1 MPILLYL
8 PLLLSTAYFL
18 ARILTAHPFI
28 PPPPSSSFPRFSVL
42 ITALFIPLL
51 LLLPHLLLTST
62 ANRLYLLLSYIP
74 PACLSLRHSL
84 TAPHISSHHPY
95 TLLSYPRLL
104 LWRVDIAL
112 YLLALPFVLILQRA
126 TWLPLIITIASAT
139 VTTAIFFVHVHL
151 LSTARVHTLSDLFA
165 SAFQPSHPP
174 RVPET
179 APPTVRQASALSL
192 LAFNWV
198 TNTVVTGR
206 QRPLESTDV
215 IPLAPRFNC
224 ETSAARYLSPAW
236 RAQLQRSRPSLLRAL
251 FNAFGLRLML
261 GGFLKLISD
270 VFLFVSPML
279 LKSIISHLQSRR
291 EAQASSA
298 KGILL
303 ACAMFGSYFAQ
314 LLVFNQYFNIM
325 ATMQALLRGSLVS
338 AVFEKSCR
346 LSPESR
352 SLYTSGQIQN
362 LMSNDSRTVADIVL
376 YVHMVWS
383 SAEQIVVAMLLLV
396 QLLGWAPTFAGILFI
411 ISSMFVQSKLVGT
424 IKNQRERASA
434 RTDERVKLVAEAI
447 KGIKLVKLYAWEL
460 SFVKRILDVR
470 AKELDLLRSI
480 SFLQATNSM
489 LVTSIP
495 TVLTIIAFSIY
506 ALNTGSLDAAV
517 VFPSIAL
524 FNVIRPSLMFLP
536 NILISTARAGAS
548 LSRLSDFL
556 ATEELT
562 SLDQGDHAINQ
573 QLLEL
578 NKIDLASAN
587 AAFTWDPSISRACPT
602 LSDVTFWIPQG
613 KLVAV
618 IGPTGSGKSTLLAG
632 LLGEVPII
640 EGEAG
645 IRKGRSISF
654 CDQIPFIQN
663 ATVRENILFGKP
675 FDGELY
681 RTTIRVCN
689 LLSDLKI
696 LPAGDLTEIGGRGVN
711 LSGGQRSRVAL
722 ARAVYSRADICFLDD
737 PLSAVDAHVG
747 KSIFQNCIASQLQG
761 TTRVLTTN
769 QIHYAA
775 SPEVDMVIV
784 VKNGTVVEAGFRDE
798 LLSQDS
804 EFSRMLKSTG
814 EIGAAGASSR
824 SDRDP
829 NTDNSG
835 FEHTQTLLREDA
847 EIQKTIMAAEEKV
860 SQVNESTPIAG
871 TDGQKGYGAVQ
882 VGRLTEKETK
892 QKGRVELAHY
902 KTYLSG
908 MGLKM
913 WVPSI
918 ILCAIGAQ
926 IASLSVNVWLSDWSD
941 QKDEQSTFFRLA
953 VFLAFGL
960 ATVFVAGV
968 SSFSLAFGSIR
979 ASVLL
984 HEKLLLSVF
993 GAPSSFFNS
1002 TPEGRLVNRF
1012 NSDIDKIDSSLSST
1026 MQSLLRLTLNL
1037 AFTVGLILWVTPAFI
1052 FVVIPIAAM
1061 CLYVQEFYRK
1071 SSVDLRRLEALAR
1084 SPLYSHFSETLDG
1097 VVTIRAFGDVP
1108 RTASINNKYT
1118 DELVTTTYASTFA
1131 NRWLSIRLE
1140 GLGTILIFGATL
1152 LAVLTPA
1159 DRTSAAMIGLV
1170 LSYTMQI
1177 LGSMTWSVRQFTETE
1192 SQLNAVERVAEY
1204 SNPPFPQEEK
1214 GGLEQFLKE
1223 KMGDRS
1229 TLSDNESTGL
1239 ISKETAI
1246 SLSQGLS
1253 QRKSRWPRKGRI
1265 VFQAVEM
1272 KYRDDLDPALKDV
1285 SFTVEPGEHVGI
1297 VGRTGAGKS
1306 SAIQSLFRLY
1316 ELNKGQI
1323 LIDGTSISSLRLFDL
1338 RSALGIIP
1346 QEPICFSGTIRS
1358 NLDMFKEHSDKE
1370 IQRALDACGLQDTMR
1385 NRVGLDF
1392 EIAENGSNL
1401 SVGQRQLLCLG
1412 RALLK
1417 DSQVLILDEA
1427 TSSVSNATD
1436 EKIQATLRNEME
1448 HCTILTVAHRLHTVM
1463 RHDKIIVMDR
1473 GRVAEIGSP
1482 SELLRRPS
1490 RFGDLVDETGPATA
1504 SHLRYLASLPRRG
1517 GNNTASVDSGNVP
1530 TTNLGEND
1538 NLSVKLSTLPENGKS
1553 LRENVRAAFVQLR
1566 SALTEYQTD
1575 AWRDELILSRVEES
1589 EWKDY
1594 LQSLV
1599 FKLTVLAD
1607 RLSTEGSSAL
1617 RESDLSFGT
1626 GIPARSVDF
1635 LAEAIQEGDS
1645 RVEIPLRSERA
1656 SPENSSSLPEMF
1668 STKKS
1673 NQRSHEV
1680 TAYHNF

>member
-1 MPILLYL
+1 M
-8 PLLLSTAYFL
+8 A
-18 ARILTAHPFI
+18 
-28 PPPPSSSFPRFSVL
+28 
-42 ITALFIPLL
+42 
-51 LLLPHLLLTST
+51 
-62 ANRLYLLLSYIP
+62 
-74 PACLSLRHSL
+74 
-84 TAPHISSHHPY
+84 
-95 TLLSYPRLL
+95 
-104 LWRVDIAL
+104 
-112 YLLALPFVLILQRA
+112 
-126 TWLPLIITIASAT
+126 
-139 VTTAIFFVHVHL
+139 
-151 LSTARVHTLSDLFA
+151 
-165 SAFQPSHPP
+165 
-174 RVPET
+174 
-179 APPTVRQASALSL
+179 
-192 LAFNWV
+192 
-198 TNTVVTGR
+198 
-206 QRPLESTDV
+206 
-215 IPLAPRFNC
+215 
-224 ETSAARYLSPAW
+224 
-236 RAQLQRSRPSLLRAL
+236 
-251 FNAFGLRLML
+251 
-261 GGFLKLISD
+261 K
-270 VFLFVSPML
+270 
-279 LKSIISHLQSRR
+279 IISHLQNRT
-291 EAQASSA
+291 ETQFSSGR
-298 KGILL
+298 GILL
-303 ACAMFGSYFAQ
+303 AFAMFASYFTQ

-325 ATMQALLRGSLVS
+325 STMQALLRGSLVS

-352 SLYTSGQIQN
+352 ALYTSGQIQN
-362 LMSNDSRTVADIVL
+362 LMSNDSRTVADVVL
-376 YVHMVWS
+376 YIHMVWS
-383 SAEQIVVAMLLLV
+383 SAEQIVVAMVLLI
-396 QLLGWAPTFAGILFI
+396 QLLGWTPTFAGILFI
-411 ISSMFVQSKLVGT
+411 IIGMLFQSKLVGT
-424 IKNQRERASA
+424 IKNQRERASS
-434 RTDERVKLVAEAI
+434 RTDDRVKLVAEAI
-447 KGIKLVKLYAWEL
+447 KGIKLVKLYAWEF

-470 AKELDLLRSI
+470 AKELELLRSI
-480 SFLQATNSM
+480 SFLQASNSM

-506 ALNTGSLDAAV
+506 ALIHGALDAAV

-548 LSRLSDFL
+548 LSRLRDFL
-556 ATEELT
+556 ATEELIP
-562 SLDQGDHAINQ
+562 LDQGGHAIKPD
-573 QLLEL
+573 LLEL
-578 NKIDLASAN
+578 NKIDLASSN
-587 AAFTWDPSISRACPT
+587 AAFTWDPSISRVCPT
-602 LSDVTFWIPQG
+602 LSDVTFWIPEG

-618 IGPTGSGKSTLLAG
+618 VGPTGSGKSTLLAG
-632 LLGEVPII
+632 LLGEVPIV

-675 FDGELY
+675 FDADLY

-722 ARAVYSRADICFLDD
+722 ARAVYARADICILDD

-784 VKNGTVVEAGFRDE
+784 VKNGTVVESGFRDE

-814 EIGAAGASSR
+814 EISTTKESSQSERSR
-824 SDRDP
+824 S
-829 NTDNSG
+829 TENSR
-835 FEHTQTLLREDA
+835 FEHTQTVLREDA
-847 EIQKTIMAAEEKV
+847 EIQKTITAAEEKV
-860 SQVNESTPIAG
+860 SQANESTRLTGA
-871 TDGQKGYGAVQ
+871 DEQKGYGAIH
-882 VGRLTEKETK
+882 VGKLTDKETK
-892 QKGRVELAHY
+892 KKGRVELTHY

-908 MGLKM
+908 MGAKM

-918 ILCAIGAQ
+918 ILCALGAQ

-941 QKDEQSTFFRLA
+941 QKDEQSTFFRLT
-953 VFLAFGL
+953 VFLVFGL
-960 ATVFVAGV
+960 ATILIAGG
-968 SSFSLAFGSIR
+968 SAFSLAFGSIR

-1002 TPEGRLVNRF
+1002 TPDGRLVNRF
-1012 NSDIDKIDSSLSST
+1012 NSDFDKIDSSLSST
-1026 MQSLLRLTLNL
+1026 MQSLLRITLNL
-1037 AFTVGLILWVTPAFI
+1037 VFTLGLILWVTPTFI
-1052 FVVIPIAAM
+1052 FVVIPIAAV

-1084 SPLYSHFSETLDG
+1084 SPLYSHFSETIDG

-1108 RTASINNKYT
+1108 RSKSINNKYT

-1131 NRWLSIRLE
+1131 NRWLSVRLE

-1152 LAVLTPA
+1152 LAVLTPP
-1159 DRTSAAMIGLV
+1159 DKTSAAMIGLV

-1177 LGSMTWSVRQFTETE
+1177 LGAMTWSVRQFTETE
-1192 SQLNAVERVAEY
+1192 SQLSAVERVAEY
-1204 SNPPFPQEEK
+1204 SNPPFPQEEN

-1223 KMGDRS
+1223 KMGDTS
-1229 TLSDNESTGL
+1229 TLKRNESTGL
-1239 ISKETAI
+1239 ISKETAMN
-1246 SLSQGLS
+1246 LSQGLS
-1253 QRKSRWPRKGRI
+1253 KRNSRWPRRGRI
-1265 VFQAVEM
+1265 VFEAVEM
-1272 KYRDDLDPALKDV
+1272 KYRDDLDPALKEV

-1306 SAIQSLFRLY
+1306 SAIQSLFRLH

-1323 LIDGTSISSLRLFDL
+1323 LIDGTNISSLRLFDL

-1346 QEPICFSGTIRS
+1346 QEPVCFSGTIRS
-1358 NLDMFKEHSDKE
+1358 NLDMFNEHSEKD
-1370 IQRALDACGLQDTMR
+1370 IQNALDACGLQDTMR
-1385 NRVGLDF
+1385 NKVGLDF

-1436 EKIQATLRNEME
+1436 EKIQATLRDEMD

-1482 SELLRRPS
+1482 SELLSRPS

-1504 SHLRYLASLPRRG
+1504 SHLRSLASLPESGRG
-1517 GNNTASVDSGNVP
+1517 KTASVISGNASNINEGEMS
-1530 TTNLGEND
+1530 NLA
-1538 NLSVKLSTLPENGKS
+1538 LRLSTLPENGRS
-1553 LRENVRAAFVQLR
+1553 LRENVRAAFLELR
-1566 SALTEYQTD
+1566 SALSEYHTD
-1575 AWRDELILSRVEES
+1575 AWRHELTLSGMEES
-1589 EWKDY
+1589 EWKQY
-1594 LQSLV
+1594 LRSMV
-1599 FKLTVLAD
+1599 FKLRILAD
-1607 RLSTEGSSAL
+1607 RLSTDGINAL
-1617 RESDLSFGT
+1617 PESDMSFGT

-1656 SPENSSSLPEMF
+1656 SPENSSSLPEVL
-1668 STKKS
+1668 SINNGSPPSRKVAAYS
-1673 NQRSHEV
+1673 NV
-1680 TAYHNF
+1680 